1 MAWDWRSSYLEQ
13 AKSDYKMF
21 KSIDQAP
28 LCHSLHYLQMTTEKL
43 AKGFLTQ
50 PGGGRYGKTHDA
62 FVKFLRVAKGRPE
75 FQAVAGFEQSN
86 RFVAFVDSLLGIGQE
101 IENLSPDGGDHP
113 NPEYPWEAGGTIYL
127 PTEYAFPGLVLTN
140 PKMIKLIQFV
150 DDCLKIA

>member
-13 AKSDYKMF
+13 AKSDYTMF

-28 LCHSLHYLQMTTEKL
+28 LCHRLHYLQMTTEKL

-50 PGGGRYGKTHDA
+50 PGGVRYGKTHDA
-62 FVKFLRVAKGRPE
+62 FVKFMRVAKGRPE
-75 FQAVAGFEQSN
+75 FQSAAGFEQSS
-86 RFVAFVDSLLGIGQE
+86 RFVAFVEGLLGTAQE
-101 IENLSPDGGDHP
+101 VENLSPDGGDHP
-113 NPEYPWEAGGTIYL
+113 NPEYPWEVGGTIYL
-127 PTEYAFPGLVLTN
+127 PTEYPFPGLVLTN